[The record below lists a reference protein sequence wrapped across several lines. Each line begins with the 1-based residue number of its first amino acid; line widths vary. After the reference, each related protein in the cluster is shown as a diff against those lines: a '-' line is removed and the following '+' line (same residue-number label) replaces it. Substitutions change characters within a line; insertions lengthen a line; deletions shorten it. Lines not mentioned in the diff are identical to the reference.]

1 MLCFRG
7 ASAAAGLL
15 VTALALSAVAAPT
28 KIIDP
33 RDDEVGVRFPVL
45 EAQNLR
51 GKTLRLPDELAGDLD
66 LLLIAYERE
75 QQADLNTWLAAL
87 ADLEIQPP
95 AFAYYELPTIS
106 KSMAW
111 MRGVIDG
118 GMKQGIPD
126 RNQRGRTITLYVDRD
141 WFRHQIGTADTDEV
155 AAVLIDRDGHIRQ
168 RWFGVYTAQAGAQL
182 RAALGLSLG
191 P

>member
-1 MLCFRG
+1 MFLFHG
-7 ASAAAGLL
+7 IPAAAGLL
-15 VTALALSAVAAPT
+15 VTALALGAVAAPT

-33 RDDEVGVRFPVL
+33 CDDEVGVRFPAIEV
-45 EAQNLR
+45 QNLR
-51 GKTLRLPDELAGDLD
+51 GKTLRLPDDLAGDLD

-75 QQADLNTWLAAL
+75 QQTDLDTWLAAL

-106 KSMAW
+106 RSRAW

-126 RNQRGRTITLYVDRD
+126 RAQRGRTITLYVDRD
-141 WFRHQIGTADTDEV
+141 WFRRQIGTADTDEV
-155 AAVLIDRDGHIRQ
+155 AAVLIDRAGHIRQ
-168 RWFGVYTAQAGAQL
+168 RWFGIYTAQAGAQL
-182 RAALGLSLG
+182 RALLGMS
-191 P
+191 PRP